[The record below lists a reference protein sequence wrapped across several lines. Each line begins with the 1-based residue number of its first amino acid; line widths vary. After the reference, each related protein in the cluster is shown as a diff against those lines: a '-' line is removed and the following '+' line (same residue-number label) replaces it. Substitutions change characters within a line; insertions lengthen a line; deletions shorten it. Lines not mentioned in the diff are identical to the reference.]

1 MYRLI
6 RNLKM
11 WQKFALIGA
20 LALAMVA
27 LPATMVFKI
36 NLDALNA
43 TRSASKGLLPAGE
56 VLTLIQH
63 TQQLRGLSASFLAGN
78 ASAGTARQAKQ
89 QEVEQAFAKASASV
103 GAALKDASMI
113 AQVQAMQ
120 HAWQEW
126 VASVRDKTIAG
137 PESFQKHTALIADQ
151 MAILER
157 IVEVSELM
165 LDPEPSSHYMIG
177 AVLGDLPSLTEY
189 LGQAR
194 AIGSTLLVKQEAS
207 AKDRARLDM
216 LMHMARHNFEET
228 HSAFVKALA
237 AQPALAAALEVPV
250 DVALNAGEIGLA
262 LPNEKIVQASVLDYP
277 PNDYFSGMTR
287 AVDAQFALIDAGFQ
301 SLQRTMSERLRDKQ
315 MTLLTVTLSIAFF
328 VALVAWIMI
337 LVTRT
342 TVRAMSRSLTMAKTV
357 AAGDLTSTIDVRST
371 DETGQLMQAL
381 NEMNA
386 SLVGIV
392 TQVRSGTDSI
402 AIASDQIAAGNNDLS
417 ARTVAQ
423 ASSLE
428 ETAASMEELTS
439 TVTQNADNARLA
451 NELAQSASAVAL
463 KGGDVVRQ
471 VVDTMESINV
481 SSRKIV
487 DIIGIIDGIAFQTNI
502 LALNAAVEAA
512 RAGEQGRGF
521 AVVASEVRSL
531 AQRSAAS
538 AHEIKTL
545 IDESV
550 SKIAAGSELAGT
562 AGRTMDEI
570 VGSIT
575 RVTDIM
581 GEITVA
587 SREQTAGIGQI
598 NEAIT
603 QMDHVTQQNAALV
616 EEASAAAQSLQD
628 QAENLVGAVSVF
640 RLNANERRV
649 SHLALT

>member
-1 MYRLI
+1 
-6 RNLKM
+6 M

-43 TRSASKGLLPAGE
+43 ARSASQGLMPAGE
-56 VLTLIQH
+56 VLTLIQK

-78 ASAGTARQAKQ
+78 ESAGAARQAKQ
-89 QEVEQAFAKASASV
+89 QEVEEAFAKTASAV
-103 GAALKDASMI
+103 NTVLKNESMS
-113 AQVQAMQ
+113 AQVEAMQ
-120 HAWQEW
+120 HAWKEW
-126 VASVRDKTIAG
+126 SASVRDKTIAG
-137 PESFQKHTALIADQ
+137 PESFQKHTALVADQ

-157 IVEVSELM
+157 IVEASGLM
-165 LDPEPSSHYMIG
+165 LDPEASSHYTIG

-194 AIGSTLLVKQEAS
+194 ALGSILLVKKEATATEKS
-207 AKDRARLDM
+207 RIDL
-216 LMHMARHNFEET
+216 LVNMARHNFEET
-228 HSAFVKALA
+228 HSAFVKAMA
-237 AQPALAAALEVPV
+237 AQPALAAVLEQSV
-250 DVALNAGEIGLA
+250 DVALNAGETGLA
-262 LPNEKIVQASVLDYP
+262 LPNEKIIQAAVLDFP
-277 PNDYFSGMTR
+277 SDQYFAAMTQ
-287 AVDAQFALIDAGFQ
+287 AIDAQFKLIDVGFQ
-301 SLQRTMSERLRDKQ
+301 TLAQALSDRVQDKQ
-315 MTLLTVTLSIAFF
+315 ATLLTVTLSIAFF

-342 TVRAMSRSLTMAKTV
+342 TVRAMTRSLDMARTV
-357 AAGDLTSTIDVRST
+357 AAGDLTSSIDVRST
-371 DETGQLMQAL
+371 DETGQLMRAL

-386 SLVGIV
+386 SLVDIV
-392 TQVRSGTDSI
+392 TQVRTGTDSI

-538 AHEIKTL
+538 AREIKTL

-550 SKIAAGSELAGT
+550 SKIMAGSELAGT

-640 RLNANERRV
+640 RLNANPRPV
-649 SHLALT
+649 PSLALM

>member
-1 MYRLI
+1 MYRLL

-36 NLDALNA
+36 NLDALGA
-43 TRSASKGLLPAGE
+43 TRSASQGLVPAGD
-56 VLTLIQH
+56 VLTLIQQ

-78 ASAGTARQAKQ
+78 ESAGPARQAKQ
-89 QEVEQAFAKASASV
+89 QEVEQAFAKAAGAISAN
-103 GAALKDASMI
+103 LKDASMA
-113 AQVQAMQ
+113 AQVEAMQ
-120 HAWQEW
+120 HGWQEW
-126 VASVRDKTIAG
+126 VASVRDQTMAG

-151 MAILER
+151 MAVLEN
-157 IVEVSELM
+157 IVEVSDLM
-165 LDPEPSSHYMIG
+165 LDPEASSHHLIG

-194 AIGSTLLVKQEAS
+194 ALGSTLLVKKEAT
-207 AKDRARLDM
+207 AKDRARIDM
-216 LMHMARHNFEET
+216 LVHMARHDFEET
-228 HSAFVKALA
+228 YSAFFKALA
-237 AQPALAAALEVPV
+237 AQPALAAALEGPV
-250 DVALNAGEIGLA
+250 DIALNAGQIGLA
-262 LPNEKIVQASVLDYP
+262 LPNDKVVQASVLDYP
-277 PNDYFSGMTR
+277 ANEFFSGMTR
-287 AVDAQFALIDAGFQ
+287 AIDAQFALIDVGFQ
-301 SLQRTMSERLRDKQ
+301 SLQQTMADRVRDQ
-315 MTLLTVTLSIAFF
+315 QAALLTVTLSIAFF
-328 VALVAWIMI
+328 VALVAWIMV

-342 TVRAMSRSLTMAKTV
+342 TVRGMSRSLDMARTV

-371 DETGQLMQAL
+371 DETGQLMRAL

-451 NELAQSASAVAL
+451 NELAQSASAVAI

-471 VVDTMESINV
+471 VVETMASINV

-538 AHEIKTL
+538 AREIKAL

-550 SKIAAGSELAGT
+550 SKIVAGSELAGT

-628 QAENLVGAVSVF
+628 QAGNLVGAVSVF
-640 RLNANERRV
+640 RLSANAKLV
-649 SHLALT
+649 SPLALT

>member
-1 MYRLI
+1 MYRLL

-36 NLDALNA
+36 NLDVLGA
-43 TRSASKGLLPAGE
+43 TRSASQGLVPAGD
-56 VLTLIQH
+56 VLTLIQQ

-78 ASAGTARQAKQ
+78 ESAGPARQAKQ
-89 QEVEQAFAKASASV
+89 QEVEQAFAKAA
-103 GAALKDASMI
+103 GAIGANLNDASMT
-113 AQVQAMQ
+113 AQVEAMQ
-120 HAWQEW
+120 HGWQEW
-126 VASVRDKTIAG
+126 VASVRDKTMAG

-151 MAILER
+151 MAVLES

-165 LDPEPSSHYMIG
+165 LDPEAGSHHLIG

-194 AIGSTLLVKQEAS
+194 ALGSTLLVNKEAT
-207 AKDRARLDM
+207 AKDRARIDM
-216 LMHMARHNFEET
+216 LVHMARHDFEET
-228 HSAFVKALA
+228 YSAFFKALA
-237 AQPALAAALEVPV
+237 AQPTLAAALEGPV
-250 DVALNAGEIGLA
+250 DIALNAGETGLA
-262 LPNEKIVQASVLDYP
+262 LPNEKVVQASVLDYP
-277 PNDYFSGMTR
+277 PNEFFSGMTR
-287 AVDAQFALIDAGFQ
+287 AIDAQFTLIDAGFQ
-301 SLQRTMSERLRDKQ
+301 SLQQTMSDRVRDQ
-315 MTLLTVTLSIAFF
+315 QAALLTVTLSIAFF
-328 VALVAWIMI
+328 VALVAWIMV

-342 TVRAMSRSLTMAKTV
+342 TVRAMSRSLDMARTV

-371 DETGQLMQAL
+371 DETGQLMRAL

-471 VVDTMESINV
+471 VVDTMASINV

-538 AHEIKTL
+538 AREIKTL

-550 SKIAAGSELAGT
+550 SKITAGSELAGT

-628 QAENLVGAVSVF
+628 QAGNLVGAVSVF
-640 RLNANERRV
+640 RLSANAKLV
-649 SHLALT
+649 PHLALT

>member
-1 MYRLI
+1 MYRLL

-36 NLDALNA
+36 NLDALGA
-43 TRSASKGLLPAGE
+43 TRSASQGLVPAGD
-56 VLTLIQH
+56 VLTLIQQ

-78 ASAGTARQAKQ
+78 ESAGPARQAKQ
-89 QEVEQAFAKASASV
+89 QEVEQAFAKAA
-103 GAALKDASMI
+103 GAIGANLNDASMT
-113 AQVQAMQ
+113 AQVEAMQ
-120 HAWQEW
+120 HGWQEW
-126 VASVRDKTIAG
+126 VASVRDKTMAG

-151 MAILER
+151 MAVLES

-165 LDPEPSSHYMIG
+165 LDPEAGSHHLIG

-194 AIGSTLLVKQEAS
+194 ALGSTLLVNKEAT
-207 AKDRARLDM
+207 AKDRARIDM
-216 LMHMARHNFEET
+216 LVHMARHDFEET
-228 HSAFVKALA
+228 YSAFFKALA
-237 AQPALAAALEVPV
+237 AQPTLAAALEGPV
-250 DVALNAGEIGLA
+250 DIALNAGETGLA
-262 LPNEKIVQASVLDYP
+262 LPNEKVVQASVLDYP
-277 PNDYFSGMTR
+277 PNEFFSGMTR
-287 AVDAQFALIDAGFQ
+287 AIDAQFTLIDAGFQ
-301 SLQRTMSERLRDKQ
+301 SLQQTMSDRVRDQ
-315 MTLLTVTLSIAFF
+315 QAALLTVTLSIAFF
-328 VALVAWIMI
+328 VALVAWIMV

-342 TVRAMSRSLTMAKTV
+342 TVRAMSRSLDMARTV

-371 DETGQLMQAL
+371 DETGQLMRAL

-471 VVDTMESINV
+471 VVDTMASINV

-538 AHEIKTL
+538 AREIKTL

-550 SKIAAGSELAGT
+550 SKITAGSELAGT

-628 QAENLVGAVSVF
+628 QAGNLVGAVSVF
-640 RLNANERRV
+640 RLSANAKLV
-649 SHLALT
+649 PHLALT